1 MLGNY
6 LKIAIRN
13 IRRHKTYAF
22 INIAGLAIGMAC
34 CILIIMYIITELSY
48 DKFHNNSQRIY
59 RLASDAKVGG
69 MVAQIALTNAPAGS
83 ALVQA
88 YPEVENSVRIRP
100 RPKISVK
107 HEEKQFYE
115 EGILWADSSIFDIF
129 TFPMIQGDPQ
139 TSLKAP
145 YSLVIT
151 EEIAQKYFK
160 DGDPLGRIL
169 RFNDQADYTVTGV
182 VKNVPPNSHFSFD
195 MLCSYETQVSQNREF
210 MEDWFNFNLYTYL
223 LLSENLDYRELE
235 EKFPALVEKHMGSL
249 LKSLGGEINYFLQPL
264 TRIHLHSNLEN
275 EISGN
280 SSIVYV
286 YVFAAIALFILF
298 IACINFMNLSTA
310 RSATRAKEVAMRKV
324 IGAERKELI
333 SQFFGESLVYCFVS
347 LLIALV
353 LVHVSLPLF
362 SSISGRGLKIDYA
375 EMPWLILGFIGLV
388 FFVGLIAG
396 SYPALF
402 LSAFQPATVL
412 KGSMKAGTA
421 NSRFRSILVV
431 AQFVISISLIIGTGI
446 ILSQLKYMKSRNLG
460 FDKKNVLIVQI
471 QDREILQS
479 IETIKTELKRISGV
493 LHVGVSSAAPG
504 QITDVNA
511 FVPEGFTE
519 KQTQLMESIYVGQD
533 FLPTLGIELTQG
545 RNFSSEFG
553 TDRTDAVIINE
564 TAVKKFGWD
573 EPIGKTIKT
582 TSSASAEE
590 LKWDTKKI
598 IGVIKDFHMSSLH
611 KTIMPLCIRNRA
623 DYTDTILIK
632 IGPENMAGTLAMLKE
647 KWREIDPNRPLDYF
661 FLEGSFDNQYRA
673 EEKLNDIFASFTVF
687 AIFIACLGLFGM
699 ASFIAEQRT
708 KEIGIRKVLGASVS
722 GIVVLLSKNFVKLIL
737 AANLIAWPIAY
748 LSMNNWLQSF
758 AYRRG
763 IGIWIFI
770 LTGVLSLGIALITV
784 SYQSIKVAI
793 SNPLDA
799 LKYE

>member
-1 MLGNY
+1 MLRNY

-22 INIAGLAIGMAC
+22 INITGLAIGMAC

-59 RLASDAKVGG
+59 RLASDANVGG
-69 MVAQIALTNAPAGS
+69 MVAQIALSNAPAGP

-88 YPEVENSVRIRP
+88 YPEVENAVRIRP

-129 TFPMIQGDPQ
+129 SFPMIKGNPQ

-151 EEIAQKYFK
+151 EETAQKYFK

-169 RFNDQADYTVTGV
+169 RFNDQADYTVTGI
-182 VKNVPPNSHFSFD
+182 VKKVPHNSHFSFD
-195 MLCSYETQVSQNREF
+195 MLCSYETQVSRNREA
-210 MEDWFNFNLYTYL
+210 MEDWYNFNLYTYL

-264 TRIHLHSNLEN
+264 SSIHLHSNLEN

-333 SQFFGESLVYCFVS
+333 NQFFGESLVYCFVS
-347 LLIALV
+347 LLVALV
-353 LVHVSLPLF
+353 IVHVSLPLF
-362 SSISGRGLKIDYA
+362 SSISGRALKIDYT
-375 EMPWLILGFIGLV
+375 EMPWLIPGFIGLV

-402 LSAFQPATVL
+402 LSAFQPAIVL
-412 KGSMKAGTA
+412 KGSLKAGTA

-431 AQFVISISLIIGTGI
+431 VQFVISISLIIGTGI
-446 ILSQLKYMKSRNLG
+446 ILSQLRYMKSGSLG

-471 QDREILQS
+471 QDRKILQS

-493 LHVGVSSAAPG
+493 LHVGVSSAVPG

-519 KQTQLMESIYVGQD
+519 KQTQLMESIYAGQD
-533 FLPTLGIELTQG
+533 FLPTLGIELSQG

-553 TDRTDAVIINE
+553 TDRIDAVIINE
-564 TAVKKFGWD
+564 TAVKKFGWN
-573 EPIGKTIKT
+573 EPIGKTIKAP
-582 TSSASAEE
+582 SSVSAEE
-590 LKWDTKKI
+590 LKWDNKKV

-611 KTIMPLCIRNRA
+611 KTIMPLCIRNRVN
-623 DYTDTILIK
+623 YTEMILIK
-632 IGPENMAGTLAMLKE
+632 IGPENMASTLAMLKE

-661 FLEGSFDNQYRA
+661 FLGDSFDNQYRA

-722 GIVVLLSKNFVKLIL
+722 GIVVLLSKNFVKLVL
-737 AANLIAWPIAY
+737 VANLIAWPIAY

-784 SYQSIKVAI
+784 SYQSIKAAI

-799 LKYE
+799 IKYE

>member
-235 EKFPALVEKHMGSL
+235 EKFPALVEKHMGSV

-280 SSIVYV
+280 SSIAYV

-402 LSAFQPATVL
+402 LSAFQPAIVL
-412 KGSMKAGTA
+412 KGSLKAGTA

-598 IGVIKDFHMSSLH
+598 
-611 KTIMPLCIRNRA
+611 T
-623 DYTDTILIK
+623 
-632 IGPENMAGTLAMLKE
+632 
-647 KWREIDPNRPLDYF
+647 
-661 FLEGSFDNQYRA
+661 
-673 EEKLNDIFASFTVF
+673 
-687 AIFIACLGLFGM
+687 
-699 ASFIAEQRT
+699 
-708 KEIGIRKVLGASVS
+708 
-722 GIVVLLSKNFVKLIL
+722 
-737 AANLIAWPIAY
+737 
-748 LSMNNWLQSF
+748 
-758 AYRRG
+758 
-763 IGIWIFI
+763 
-770 LTGVLSLGIALITV
+770 
-784 SYQSIKVAI
+784 
-793 SNPLDA
+793 
-799 LKYE
+799 